1 MTSFLDKH
9 RCPITHEIMTDP
21 VLAPDTHNYERD
33 AIVRYLRTNPISPM
47 TRQPMRVEQLIPNRE
62 LRQEIEQLLT
72 TADTIE
78 PETRMHDDS
87 AVCTGEIRTYKNG
100 AGFQRQQVCIAIS
113 DGEAG
118 PLSIAFVKDTSGSM
132 NREVATAEGES
143 DGYNMLDIASHGTN
157 VCIKSLRPCDSAAL
171 VSFNSSAKKVTEL
184 QKMTPGN
191 KGLLQ
196 VKLACLSPSGS
207 TNLWDGIKTA
217 LEMLPDDGI
226 VCILTDGEP
235 TVRPPK
241 GELRMFNEWRDAH
254 PNWRGQV
261 HTFGFGYSLDSQLLV
276 DIARAGNGRYS
287 FIPDSSLVGTVFVH
301 FMANIRTTYASECL
315 LSVETEGV
323 ITGIGP
329 HTKTSWGYQIPIGP
343 LMFGQ
348 RRDYYL
354 QGDHSAMTCTID
366 GIDLRESEDEGNCDW
381 EYKTERQRTAL
392 AIYDSLRVRPNLEQ
406 FASTVRCPKLLADIT
421 GQWTEAMKI
430 DHFNRWG
437 RHYLPSLAG
446 AHLTQT
452 CNNFLDKGIQT
463 YGGARFHQLRDAF
476 DKIFNEMPAPRATL
490 RQQVEQRARSR
501 GEQARAA
508 PMTMASYNDRGG
520 PCFAGFCKV
529 TDGFGVT
536 KTLAEVRKGDE
547 ITSPYGSVA
556 VVQYV
561 LKTMCPR
568 GFAKLV
574 QIGEL
579 HATAWH
585 PIKLSNKW
593 IFPAVVGDAEDRSCE
608 AIYSLLLNKPSCLI
622 EGIECIGLA
631 HGIEDDDV
639 ATHAFFGTEKVKQM
653 LEILDEN
660 DSGLVVL
667 PGPEA
672 VQRGSDGLVC
682 GFVV

>member
-1 MTSFLDKH
+1 MASFLDKH

-21 VLAPDTHNYERD
+21 VLAPDTHNYERE
-33 AIVRYLRTNPISPM
+33 AIVRYLHATPISPL

-78 PETRMHDDS
+78 PETMMHDDS
-87 AVCTGEIRTYKNG
+87 AAFTGEIRKQG
-100 AGFQRQQVCIAIS
+100 PVMQVSVTVS

-118 PLSIAFVKDTSGSM
+118 PLSIVFVKDTSGSM
-132 NREVATAEGES
+132 NREVTTADGES
-143 DGYNMLDIASHGTN
+143 DGYNMLDIACHGTN
-157 VCIKSLRPCDSAAL
+157 VCINSLRPCDCAAI
-171 VSFNSSAKKVTEL
+171 VSFNSRANKVSSL
-184 QKMTPGN
+184 KKMTPGN
-191 KGLLQ
+191 KGAMK
-196 VKLACLSPSGS
+196 VALAGLSPSGS

-217 LEMLPDDGI
+217 LEMLPEDGI

-235 TVRPPK
+235 TVSPPK

-254 PNWRGQV
+254 PEWRGQV
-261 HTFGFGYSLDSQLLV
+261 HTFGFGYSLNSALLV

-301 FMANIRTTYASECL
+301 AMANIRTTYSAECI
-315 LSVETEGV
+315 LSVETDGE
-323 ITGIGP
+323 ISGIGP

-348 RRDYYL
+348 RRSYFL
-354 QGDHSAMTCTID
+354 QSYSDMSPTVEGIELLAVSSPPSHGD
-366 GIDLRESEDEGNCDW
+366 
-381 EYKTERQRTAL
+381 RQRTAL

-406 FASTVRCPKLLADIT
+406 FASTVRCPKLLADIA

-490 RQQVEQRARSR
+490 RQQVEQRAYSR
-501 GEQARAA
+501 GVAMRSA
-508 PMTMASYNDRGG
+508 PTTMASYNRCDG
-520 PCFAGFCKV
+520 PCFPGFCKV
-529 TDGFGVT
+529 KDLAH
-536 KTLAEVRKGDE
+536 KEHTLASLKRGDK
-547 ITSPYGSVA
+547 ILAPGGYAT
-556 VVQYV
+556 VQYV

-568 GFAKLV
+568 GLAKVVHIQNLY
-574 QIGEL
+574 
-579 HATAWH
+579 ATPFH
-585 PIKLSNKW
+585 PIKPHHQW
-593 IFPAVVGDAEDRSCE
+593 IFPSTIGDAEDIPCE
-608 AIYSLLLNKPSCLI
+608 AIYSLLLDKPSCYI

-631 HGIEDDDV
+631 HGVEDDPV
-639 ATHAFFGTEKVKQM
+639 ASHVFFGTQRVKQM

-672 VQRGSDGLVC
+672 VQRGPNGLVC